1 MSHDE
6 EQQRRSRVVIN
17 TPTERREV
25 VQEQTYRT
33 PERERSGFSSGMVA
47 AVALAAIAA
56 TAIVFLFVMNR
67 SDDSNTNISVNSRGA
82 ATQPTPLVQQPP
94 VIVQSTPLPAGT
106 PIIIQQAPATAPPVI
121 IQQPAP
127 AAPSTATAPPPS
139 SSSSGGATDDA
150 SVQAKLDE
158 IIREDAGLTQ
168 AGVTATIIGGKVTI
182 NGAVS
187 SQALKDRVEKLIY
200 AVKGVQS
207 VDNRI
212 TVVARTP

>member
-6 EQQRRSRVVIN
+6 EQHRRSRVVIE

-25 VQEQTYRT
+25 VQQQTYRT
-33 PERERSGFSSGMVA
+33 PEHERSGFSGGMVA

-67 SDDSNTNISVNSRGA
+67 GDDSNTNISVNARGA

-94 VIVQSTPLPAGT
+94 VIVQSTPLPQGT
-106 PIIIQQAPATAPPVI
+106 PIIIQQAPVTAPPPVI

-127 AAPSTATAPPPS
+127 SAPTTTAAAPPATSAN
-139 SSSSGGATDDA
+139 ATDDA
-150 SVQAKLDE
+150 SVQARLDRA
-158 IIREDAGLTQ
+158 IREDSGLFE

-182 NGAVS
+182 NGAVN
-187 SQALKDRVEKLIY
+187 SQALKDRAEKLAY
-200 AVKGVQS
+200 AIKGVQS
-207 VDNRI
+207 VDNRV
-212 TVVARTP
+212 TVVGTP

>member
-6 EQQRRSRVVIN
+6 EQHRKSRVVIE

-25 VQEQTYRT
+25 VQQQTYRT
-33 PERERSGFSSGMVA
+33 PERERSGFSGGMVA

-67 SDDSNTNISVNSRGA
+67 GDDSNTNISVNSRGA

-106 PIIIQQAPATAPPVI
+106 PIIIQQAPTTTAPPVI

-139 SSSSGGATDDA
+139 TSGSETDDA
-150 SVQAKLDE
+150 SVQARLDKA
-158 IIREDAGLTQ
+158 IREDTALFE
-168 AGVTATIIGGKVTI
+168 AGVTATFLGGKVTI

-187 SQALKDRVEKLIY
+187 SQALKDRAEKLAY

-207 VDNRI
+207 VDNQI

>member
-6 EQQRRSRVVIN
+6 EQHRKSRVVIE

-25 VQEQTYRT
+25 VQQQTYRT

-56 TAIVFLFVMNR
+56 TAVVFLFVMNR

-139 SSSSGGATDDA
+139 APSGSGTDDA
-150 SVQAKLDE
+150 SVQARIDRA
-158 IIREDAGLTQ
+158 IREDSGLFD
-168 AGVTATIIGGKVTI
+168 AGVTATFIGGKVTI

-187 SQALKDRVEKLIY
+187 SQALKDRAEKLAY

-207 VDNRI
+207 VDNQI

>member
-6 EQQRRSRVVIN
+6 EQHRKSRVVIE

-25 VQEQTYRT
+25 VQQQTYRT

-67 SDDSNTNISVNSRGA
+67 SDNSNTNISVNSRGA

-94 VIVQSTPLPAGT
+94 VIVQSTPLPQGT
-106 PIIIQQAPATAPPVI
+106 PIIIPPAAAPPPVI
-121 IQQPAP
+121 IQQQAP
-127 AAPSTATAPPPS
+127 AAPTTVTVPPPS
-139 SSSSGGATDDA
+139 SSGSGTDDA
-150 SVQAKLDE
+150 SVQAKLDKA
-158 IIREDAGLTQ
+158 IRDDSTLFD

-187 SQALKDRVEKLIY
+187 SQALKDRVEKLVY
-200 AVKGVQS
+200 AIKGVQS
-207 VDNRI
+207 VDNQI

>member
-6 EQQRRSRVVIN
+6 EQHRKSRVVIE

-25 VQEQTYRT
+25 VQQQTYRT
-33 PERERSGFSSGMVA
+33 PERERSGFSGGMVA

-67 SDDSNTNISVNSRGA
+67 GDDDSNTNISVNARGA

-94 VIVQSTPLPAGT
+94 VLVQSTPLPAGT

-139 SSSSGGATDDA
+139 SSGSATDDA

-158 IIREDAGLTQ
+158 VIREDASLTQ
-168 AGVTATIIGGKVTI
+168 AGVTATIISGKVTI
-182 NGAVS
+182 NGAVN
-187 SQALKDRVEKLIY
+187 SQALKDRVEKLVY

-212 TVVARTP
+212 TVVPRTP

>member
-6 EQQRRSRVVIN
+6 EQHRKSRVVIE

-25 VQEQTYRT
+25 VQQTYRT

-67 SDDSNTNISVNSRGA
+67 GDDSNTNISVNARGA

-106 PIIIQQAPATAPPVI
+106 PIIIQQAPVTAPPPVI

-127 AAPSTATAPPPS
+127 AAPTTAAAPPPS
-139 SSSSGGATDDA
+139 TSGSETDDA
-150 SVQAKLDE
+150 SVQARLDKA
-158 IIREDAGLTQ
+158 IREDTALFE

-182 NGAVS
+182 NGAVN
-187 SQALKDRVEKLIY
+187 SQALKDRVEKLAY
-200 AVKGVQS
+200 AIKGVQS
-207 VDNRI
+207 VDNQI

>member
-6 EQQRRSRVVIN
+6 EQHRKSRVVIE

-25 VQEQTYRT
+25 VQQQTYRT
-33 PERERSGFSSGMVA
+33 PEHERSGFSGGMVA

-67 SDDSNTNISVNSRGA
+67 GDDSNTNISVNARGA
-82 ATQPTPLVQQPP
+82 STQPTPLVQQPP

-106 PIIIQQAPATAPPVI
+106 PIIIQQAPVTAPPPVI

-127 AAPSTATAPPPS
+127 AAPSTAAAPPS
-139 SSSSGGATDDA
+139 TSGSETDDA
-150 SVQAKLDE
+150 SVQARLDKA
-158 IIREDAGLTQ
+158 IREDTALFE

-187 SQALKDRVEKLIY
+187 SQALKDRAEKLAY
-200 AVKGVQS
+200 AIKGVQS

>member
-6 EQQRRSRVVIN
+6 EQHRKSRVVIE

-25 VQEQTYRT
+25 VQQQTYRT
-33 PERERSGFSSGMVA
+33 PERERSGFSGGMVA

-67 SDDSNTNISVNSRGA
+67 GDDSSTNVSVNSRGA
-82 ATQPTPLVQQPP
+82 ATQQTPLVQQPP

-106 PIIIQQAPATAPPVI
+106 PIILPPAAAPPPVI

-127 AAPSTATAPPPS
+127 AAPSTVTVPPPS
-139 SSSSGGATDDA
+139 SADSGTDDA
-150 SVQAKLDE
+150 SVQAKIDKV
-158 IIREDAGLTQ
+158 IRDDSTLFD

-182 NGAVS
+182 NGTVS
-187 SQALKDRVEKLIY
+187 SQALKDRVEKLVY

>member
-1 MSHDE
+1 MSQDE
-6 EQQRRSRVVIN
+6 EQHRKSRVVIE

-25 VQEQTYRT
+25 VQQQTYRT

-67 SDDSNTNISVNSRGA
+67 SDDSNTNISVNSRA

-106 PIIIQQAPATAPPVI
+106 PIIIPPAAAPPPVI
-121 IQQPAP
+121 IQQQAP
-127 AAPSTATAPPPS
+127 AAPTTVTAPPPS
-139 SSSSGGATDDA
+139 SSDSGTDDA
-150 SVQAKLDE
+150 SVQARIDKA
-158 IIREDAGLTQ
+158 IRDDSTLFD

-187 SQALKDRVEKLIY
+187 SQALKDRAEKLAY
-200 AVKGVQS
+200 AIKGVQS

>member
-6 EQQRRSRVVIN
+6 EQHRKSRVVIE

-25 VQEQTYRT
+25 VQQQTYRT
-33 PERERSGFSSGMVA
+33 PERESSGFSGGMVA

-67 SDDSNTNISVNSRGA
+67 GDDSNTNISVNARGA

-106 PIIIQQAPATAPPVI
+106 PIIIQQAPVTAPPPVI

-127 AAPSTATAPPPS
+127 AAPTTAAAPPPS
-139 SSSSGGATDDA
+139 ASGSETDDA
-150 SVQAKLDE
+150 SVQARLDKA
-158 IIREDAGLTQ
+158 IREDTALFE

-187 SQALKDRVEKLIY
+187 SQALKDRVEKLAY
-200 AVKGVQS
+200 AIKGVQS

-212 TVVARTP
+212 TVVPGTP